1 MKKFIALFVLLASY
15 VSINAQH
22 SLKKLSYPVNTD
34 YHNEVSP
41 VFNNEGSNL
50 IFTRIGSLE
59 YNKTLIIN
67 GIDVFTSEDH
77 ETYLNRLTEVYN
89 QISNYPITD
98 PVHSSFNQDVFLAK
112 IKNDKITDVIHP
124 GYPLN
129 NALPNSICSVF
140 GDAGQDYLLLNE
152 FSTNGS
158 MIEGFSSVTIGNNLQ
173 SSFPKAIKITDFKH
187 SGQNINATISSDK
200 QHLFLSMYNN
210 ELHNKDLYLS
220 IKIND
225 TTYSKPKLI
234 ESINTEYE
242 EITPYISKDKSKLYF
257 ASNRPGG
264 KGEYDIYYVERL
276 DYSYLNWTTV
286 KTFDPPL
293 NTTYSESYPCIFND
307 EIFFTSDR
315 DGTSDIFKIKTK
327 RIDDDKIN
335 ITVHIKATKEDGSQ
349 FPSEI
354 IWGDAYVNNN
364 YGYFR
369 ARKGEHTVTLNKNVP
384 TTFMAENRS
393 LITQKEII
401 DPQELFDQGINEITL
416 HLILGENNEIKV
428 SKIESLVSEESIIT
442 NEMAEGT
449 TIVLHNIYFKR
460 ATSDVMIESYDA
472 IKNLATTLKNKPN
485 LIVSIDGHT
494 DNVGDKNDLKELSLQ
509 RAKTIK
515 EKLIEFGVKP
525 QQVLTRGYGSDRSLN
540 DNSTE
545 ELKQQNRRVEITIL
559 KNQ

>member
-1 MKKFIALFVLLASY
+1 MSLCFFSM
-15 VSINAQH
+15 NAQH
-22 SLKKLSYPVNTD
+22 SLRKLSYPVNTD

-41 VFNNEGSNL
+41 VFNNEGSSL

-67 GIDVFTSEDH
+67 GTDVFTSEDH
-77 ETYLNRLTEVYN
+77 ETYLKKLTEVYN
-89 QISNYPITD
+89 QISNYPIVD

-112 IKNDKITDVIHP
+112 LKNDKISDVIHP

-140 GDAGQDYLLLNE
+140 GDGGQEYLLLNE

-158 MIEGFSSVTIGNNLQ
+158 MVEGFSSVTIGNNLQ
-173 SSFPKAIKITDFKH
+173 CSFPNAIKILDFKH
-187 SGQNINATISSDK
+187 SGQNINASISNDK

-210 ELHNKDLYLS
+210 ESHNKDLYLS

-225 TTYSKPKLI
+225 TTYCKPKLL

-242 EITPYISKDKSKLYF
+242 EVTPYISKDKSKLYF

-264 KGEYDIYYVERL
+264 KGEYDLYFVERL
-276 DYSYLNWTTV
+276 DYSYLNWTAV

-293 NTTYSESYPCIFND
+293 NSDYSESYPCLLND

-315 DGTSDIFKIKTK
+315 DGTSDIFKVKTK
-327 RIDDDKIN
+327 RVDDANIN

-354 IWGDAYVNNN
+354 IWGDAYTNNS

-369 ARKGEHTVTLNKNVP
+369 ARKGEHTVRLNKNVP
-384 TTFMAENRS
+384 TNFMAENRS

-401 DPQELFDQGINEITL
+401 DPQELFDQGIKEITL

-428 SKIESLVSEESIIT
+428 SKVESLVSEESIIT
-442 NEMAEGT
+442 NEMTEGT
-449 TIVLHNIYFKR
+449 TIVLNNIYFKR
-460 ATSDVMIESYDA
+460 ATSDVMFESFDA
-472 IKNLATTLKNKPN
+472 IQNLATALNKKPN

-515 EKLIEFGVKP
+515 EKLIEFGVKS
-525 QQVLTRGYGSDRSLN
+525 QQVLTRGYGSERSLN